1 MNSDYITIDISI
13 KRLDKTQLTKK
24 SSISGNLNTII
35 IDMEYSVFL
44 EKYRIWTS
52 EIHLIQDV
60 FPELNDDEKEFII
73 SGTTKEEWDDL
84 FGEEEQKHPHI
95 KDENKSDD

>member
-24 SSISGNLNTII
+24 SSVSGNLNTII

-44 EKYRIWTS
+44 EKYRIWNS
-52 EIHLIQDV
+52 KIHLIQDV
-60 FPELNDDEKEFII
+60 FPELNSDEREFII
-73 SGTTKEEWDDL
+73 SGTTKDECDDL
-84 FGEEEQKHPHI
+84 FGEEE
-95 KDENKSDD
+95 